1 MTSRSYLGGVVG
13 ALLTTAAVLGAA
25 SQLRAESDAAA
36 GKLRDVLPTKSAR
49 EPQSATVTI
58 QVLVYP
64 SARATVS
71 WGRKRLGIIRPQGS
85 LTVKRPRDSGPLDL
99 MIRAEGY
106 LPVQTRAYTFDD
118 TKLQVRLTPVD
129 QVNTLLGYREPV
141 DAGVDGG
148 DDAGAYAS
156 DAGVA
161 ADASGVQVPAQSTGS
176 TQAPDAGKNTEQ
188 RHWYDKLLPF
198 RNN

>member
-1 MTSRSYLGGVVG
+1 MTSRMGLAAAASV
-13 ALLTTAAVLGAA
+13 LLVTAAVLGAT
-25 SQLRAESDAAA
+25 SQLRAESDAGA
-36 GKLRDVLPTKSAR
+36 GKLQDVPPTKGAR
-49 EPQSATVTI
+49 EPQSAKVSI
-58 QVLVYP
+58 QILVYP

-129 QVNTLLGYREPV
+129 EINTLLGYREPV

-148 DDAGAYAS
+148 DDGGAYAS

-161 ADASGVQVPAQSTGS
+161 SDASSGSPSTPSAAPAQAS
-176 TQAPDAGKNTEQ
+176 DAGKKPAEG
-188 RHWYDKLLPF
+188 HWYDKLLPF